1 MPAYNNAA
9 FIGDAAES
17 VLAQSYTD
25 WELLIIDDCST
36 DGTWDILHR
45 YAKKDRRIHL
55 FRTPQNAG
63 SGYARNIGI
72 EQAQGRYLAFLDGDD
87 WWYPEK
93 LKTQLDFMQRNGYE
107 FCCTWYEDAHEDL
120 TPYHISRPRDKQT
133 FRYMRLG
140 NEVGTP
146 GVIYDTQRIGKIYM
160 PDFRRGQD
168 WCLWLRIVQQ
178 VDALHVCPV
187 VLFKYRHNNSSVT
200 RNKWVMVKA
209 VMNVYRN
216 ELHYS
221 FPRALCTFAFGF
233 MPRNIVRKLENKIH
247 RTQ

>member
-1 MPAYNNAA
+1 
-9 FIGDAAES
+9 
-17 VLAQSYTD
+17 
-25 WELLIIDDCST
+25 
-36 DGTWDILHR
+36 
-45 YAKKDRRIHL
+45 
-55 FRTPQNAG
+55 
-63 SGYARNIGI
+63 
-72 EQAQGRYLAFLDGDD
+72 
-87 WWYPEK
+87 
-93 LKTQLDFMQRNGYE
+93 
-107 FCCTWYEDAHEDL
+107 
-120 TPYHISRPRDKQT
+120 
-133 FRYMRLG
+133 MRLG

-187 VLFKYRHNNSSVT
+187 VLFKYRHNDSSVT

-221 FPRALCTFAFGF
+221 FPRALCAFAFGF